1 MYDRCRI
8 RIKVNIEHM
17 VLSDRSQMSDRC
29 LMCASTCELQL
40 QFMSAN
46 FIFHPNEQSDYTILG
61 DDSMIKNQSSM
72 LYNMSICY
80 HLLMDICVVCDFFS
94 N

>member
-1 MYDRCRI
+1 
-8 RIKVNIEHM
+8 M

-29 LMCASTCELQL
+29 LMCATTCELQL

-46 FIFHPNEQSDYTILG
+46 FIFHPNGQSDYTILG

-72 LYNMSICY
+72 SIYCY
-80 HLLMDICVVCDFFS
+80 HSLMIFVISFCKLIFKYS
-94 N
+94 NINFLIHQFVYNWD